1 MAGAAGCPAGA
12 VGKGGS
18 RLEFVIFARKLKEFC
33 KNFTKTL
40 HCLQFVSEKYKQNSQ
55 LSDILPMTGEKE
67 AQIYLPGGPK
77 GPYT

>member
-1 MAGAAGCPAGA
+1 M
-12 VGKGGS
+12 
-18 RLEFVIFARKLKEFC
+18 IFARKLKEFY